1 MPRAY
6 LSTLTLI
13 FVWLD
18 GTLFWVLKSFHWTG
32 DSVTNKLPQD
42 RIDTHATHASAKA
55 GVQPAFVEASTAPEA
70 LEAAQTVEK
79 TSDDGEVKLES
90 GKTVEKRL
98 LRGVLISLA
107 GGACWG
113 INGTF
118 VKILLETYNIPELW
132 LVCVRELFASV
143 LFLVTAYCINRSG
156 LTGILKNK
164 KDMLNLA
171 WISVVSILMSNI
183 SYVMTI
189 SYTNS
194 ATATVLQIL
203 SVVLVLFY
211 VCVHNRRRPRGRELV
226 GIMLAIGGTY
236 LLATGGNPSELNVP
250 VLGLV
255 WGGICA
261 LSAAAL
267 AILPNDLLNKWG
279 SFVVNGYAMLISGL
293 MLAVY
298 VQPWN
303 YIPHI
308 DAVGWTLIVFAIVVG
323 TYGAYALFLQGLHE
337 VGAVRASMLTTSEP
351 LVAMLSSVLLMG
363 TTFSVTD
370 LIAFAM
376 IIVMV
381 YLTA

>member
-1 MPRAY
+1 M
-6 LSTLTLI
+6 
-13 FVWLD
+13 
-18 GTLFWVLKSFHWTG
+18 
-32 DSVTNKLPQD
+32 TNKLPQD
-42 RIDTHATHASAKA
+42 CTKA
-55 GVQPAFVEASTAPEA
+55 QAVKEPA
-70 LEAAQTVEK
+70 EK
-79 TSDDGEVKLES
+79 TVDGAEVVLDS
-90 GKTVEKRL
+90 NKTAQSRL

-118 VKILLETYNIPELW
+118 VKILLEVYNIPELW
-132 LVCVRELFASV
+132 LVCIRELGASV
-143 LFLVTAYCINRSG
+143 LFLATAYVVNRSG

-164 KDMLNLA
+164 RDMLNLT
-171 WISVVSILMSNI
+171 WISVASILMSNI

-194 ATATVLQIL
+194 ATATVLQTL
-203 SVVLVLFY
+203 SVVMVLFY
-211 VCVHNRRRPRGRELV
+211 VCVHNRRQPRRRELI
-226 GIMLAIGGTY
+226 GIVLAIGGTY
-236 LLATGGNPSELNVP
+236 LLATGGNPSELAIP
-250 VLGLV
+250 ALGLA
-255 WGGICA
+255 WGGMCA

-293 MLAVY
+293 MLALY

-303 YIPHI
+303 YLPNI
-308 DAVGWTLIVFAIVVG
+308 DAVGWILIIFAIVVG
-323 TYGAYALFLQGLHE
+323 TYGAYALFLQGLRE

-351 LVAMLSSVLLMG
+351 LVAMISSVLLMG
-363 TTFSVTD
+363 TAFSVTD